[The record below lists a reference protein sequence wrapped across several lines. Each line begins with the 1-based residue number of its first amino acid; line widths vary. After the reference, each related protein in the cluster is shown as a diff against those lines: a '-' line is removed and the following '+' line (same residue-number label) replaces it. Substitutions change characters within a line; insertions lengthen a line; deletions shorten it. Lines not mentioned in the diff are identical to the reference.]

1 MDFQHGKPR
10 EGSLG
15 RATET
20 RPKGLGPWVWDSRPA
35 VSGGAALGPE
45 MGWDQSAPFPIGGDP
60 DATIPYCTEP
70 TTVAP
75 GDLSALSASDAGV
88 RKGASGRRVTFRSTF
103 SVYFKPEMCQSCKC
117 NSIIVKVKMTTSWSH
132 WRISSLLQCD
142 CD

>member
-1 MDFQHGKPR
+1 MDLQHGKPR
-10 EGSLG
+10 EESLG

-20 RPKGLGPWVWDSRPA
+20 RPKGLGPTTRS
-35 VSGGAALGPE
+35 SGGAALGPE

-103 SVYFKPEMCQSCKC
+103 SVYFKPEMCHSCKC

-132 WRISSLLQCD
+132 RRISSLLQCD